1 MRKVTSLS
9 KLCTHG
15 SCIVTRAVD
24 HGSKCSCEHG
34 CHKDCAADER
44 CDLDFGGCG
53 DHGRCVDNKC
63 ACDEDLLGSSVR
75 IKNVP
80 IIAQG
85 METVTSRVA
94 FASVYLDLLA
104 VTVLTL
110 CLAQMTA
117 QVKSKVYVFQQSE
130 FLSYMFCLSA
140 SLAFPLIIV
149 FSDISTILAY

>member
-1 MRKVTSLS
+1 MGGRARIVLLMSVVIWTLVAAETMGAVLITSVLVMR
-9 KLCTHG
+9 
-15 SCIVTRAVD
+15 
-24 HGSKCSCEHG
+24 
-34 CHKDCAADER
+34 
-44 CDLDFGGCG
+44 
-53 DHGRCVDNKC
+53 
-63 ACDEDLLGSSVR
+63 DLLGSSVR

>member
-1 MRKVTSLS
+1 MGGRARIVLLMSVVIWTLVAAETMGAVLITSVLVMR
-9 KLCTHG
+9 
-15 SCIVTRAVD
+15 
-24 HGSKCSCEHG
+24 
-34 CHKDCAADER
+34 
-44 CDLDFGGCG
+44 
-53 DHGRCVDNKC
+53 
-63 ACDEDLLGSSVR
+63 DLLGSSVR

-140 SLAFPLIIV
+140 SLAFPLIIA